1 MSSEYCTA
9 AFILWV
15 TVRVRVLYGVTDIG
29 WSIKESK
36 SEARRS
42 GAAAQQQSRIANRG
56 HCILSHGTPRHAT
69 AARHYI
75 VFYFIVLYCIRCSS
89 RRKVEKC
96 SFVRVTA
103 VSVRFVRQ
111 FNALGNPLLTVQYFV
126 QERTCGKCARV
137 RYQRREADIY
147 PQMSHVCTDDD
158 DDDDDDDRDGVES
171 QHRPS
176 P

>member
-9 AFILWV
+9 AFMLWV

-42 GAAAQQQSRIANRG
+42 GAAAALYY
-56 HCILSHGTPRHAT
+56 C
-69 AARHYI
+69 
-75 VFYFIVLYCIRCSS
+75 IVLYCIRCSS

-111 FNALGNPLLTVQYFV
+111 FNALGNPLLTVQ
-126 QERTCGKCARV
+126 
-137 RYQRREADIY
+137 
-147 PQMSHVCTDDD
+147 
-158 DDDDDDDRDGVES
+158 
-171 QHRPS
+171 
-176 P
+176 